1 MADAVRDFCEENGIR
16 LVLFT
21 APLPS
26 GYLYNT
32 DNYQSYVDALNTFC
46 AARDGLVY
54 WDFSLWR
61 DWDTLHLTVG
71 DYSDA
76 HHLNGA
82 GADKFTAVLCDT
94 IRRDAAGENVA
105 DLFYD
110 TVEDKLTLTP
120 DESILMKD
128 VH

>member
-1 MADAVRDFCEENGIR
+1 MCAYCRENGIR

-26 GYLYNT
+26 AYLYNT

>member
-1 MADAVRDFCEENGIR
+1 M
-16 LVLFT
+16 
-21 APLPS
+21 
-26 GYLYNT
+26 
-32 DNYQSYVDALNTFC
+32 
-46 AARDGLVY
+46 
-54 WDFSLWR
+54 
-61 DWDTLHLTVG
+61 G

-94 IRRDAAGENVA
+94 IRRDAAGENVG

>member
-1 MADAVRDFCEENGIR
+1 M
-16 LVLFT
+16 
-21 APLPS
+21 
-26 GYLYNT
+26 
-32 DNYQSYVDALNTFC
+32 
-46 AARDGLVY
+46 
-54 WDFSLWR
+54 
-61 DWDTLHLTVG
+61 G

-105 DLFYD
+105 GLFYD